1 MINKKNLLFIASFVF
16 LGIACSNQS
25 AGSSE
30 DNAESSIQISEEK
43 LASISG
49 VLKGSE
55 NQDVFLQELGA
66 SAIIGIDTIQ
76 TDEQGNFSFSFSIAS
91 PGFFRVGLTEQN
103 MCVLIVYP
111 NDEIKVKADAS
122 SIYQSYEVEGSKE
135 SNKLK
140 ELNGILAARDS
151 INMVLQNAQMT
162 RNQQLFQ
169 ESVVIYNQITVSVDA
184 DIKDFISKE
193 PGTLASLAATQNLN
207 MDNDFQYY
215 KTVVEALKGK
225 ADGNEFYETIKT
237 QVQSQAKLAIGAPAP
252 EISLPQPSGE
262 VLKLSDL
269 RGQYVLIDFWAS
281 WCGPC
286 RKENPNVRKVYAK
299 YHDKGFEILGVSL
312 DKNSSAWLNAIQQDG
327 LQWKHISDLK
337 YWQSSV
343 VPEYQIKGIPLT
355 FLVDPEGNI
364 VAKNLRGPSLEAKLA
379 EIFGE

>member
-169 ESVVIYNQITVSVDA
+169 ESVVYIT
-184 DIKDFISKE
+184 KLL
-193 PGTLASLAATQNLN
+193 LA
-207 MDNDFQYY
+207 
-215 KTVVEALKGK
+215 
-225 ADGNEFYETIKT
+225 
-237 QVQSQAKLAIGAPAP
+237 
-252 EISLPQPSGE
+252 
-262 VLKLSDL
+262 
-269 RGQYVLIDFWAS
+269 
-281 WCGPC
+281 
-286 RKENPNVRKVYAK
+286 
-299 YHDKGFEILGVSL
+299 
-312 DKNSSAWLNAIQQDG
+312 
-327 LQWKHISDLK
+327 
-337 YWQSSV
+337 
-343 VPEYQIKGIPLT
+343 
-355 FLVDPEGNI
+355 
-364 VAKNLRGPSLEAKLA
+364 
-379 EIFGE
+379 